1 MTGRAGFEKP
11 QDCVVV
17 VSLRDTGGIA
27 LQLHSKQESMFGN
40 TIRACAQACLEEL
53 GVKNAAVEIQ
63 DFGSL
68 DFAIRARIR
77 TAVARARRG
86 DHE

>member
-11 QDCVVV
+11 QDGVVV

-27 LQLHSKQESMFGN
+27 LQLHSKQES
-40 TIRACAQACLEEL
+40 AQACLEEL

-68 DFAIRARIR
+68 DFVIRARLK
-77 TAVARARRG
+77 TAVDRARRAN
-86 DHE
+86 HE

>member
-53 GVKNAAVEIQ
+53 GV
-63 DFGSL
+63 
-68 DFAIRARIR
+68 
-77 TAVARARRG
+77 
-86 DHE
+86 

>member
-40 TIRACAQACLEEL
+40 TIRH
-53 GVKNAAVEIQ
+53 VPRHVWKNS
-63 DFGSL
+63 G
-68 DFAIRARIR
+68 
-77 TAVARARRG
+77 
-86 DHE
+86 